1 MTLIKFVRN
10 YRDES
15 TERGF
20 QFEFYCDRCGT
31 GYRTS
36 FKASATGVMSE
47 ALDVASGLLGGV
59 FGKAASVGD
68 RIHSA
73 AWEKAHDKAFTE
85 AVAEVKPSF
94 IQCSRCT
101 QWVCRESCWNSE
113 RGLCK
118 GCAPD
123 VAAEYAAAQVETEI
137 EQGREVI
144 RETQYVTD
152 KEQFKTAIRAAC
164 PACGAAVSGGKFCPE
179 CGAPLKAD
187 QFCTECGAKVA
198 AGAKFCPDCGAKQ
211 A

>member
-1 MTLIKFVRN
+1 MALIKFVRN
-10 YRDES
+10 YNDES

-36 FKASATGVMSE
+36 FKASATGVVSE

-85 AVAEVKPSF
+85 AVTEVKPNF
-94 IQCSRCT
+94 VQCSRCT

-118 GCAPD
+118 ECAPD

-137 EQGREVI
+137 EQGREII

-179 CGAPLKAD
+179 CGAALKTD
-187 QFCTECGAKVA
+187 RFCTECGAKIA